1 MITVT
6 LKSDLSFSEFLEF
19 FNIICNFAFLSAI
32 CENLPI
38 TVVEFIVSLRVSVVC
53 PVRFGT
59 VFVIH
64 FIQDKSLKQHVAISK
79 IAFTMPLLR
88 NSAAESATCVW
99 MVHWWV
105 KACSSLGT

>member
-1 MITVT
+1 MITFT
-6 LKSDLSFSEFLEF
+6 LISDLSFSEFLEF
-19 FNIICNFAFLSAI
+19 YYLQLLSTI

-38 TVVEFIVSLRVSVVC
+38 RVVEFIVSSYVSVVC
-53 PVRFGT
+53 SVRFGT

-64 FIQDKSLKQHVAISK
+64 FIQHKSFKQYVAISK
-79 IAFTMPLLR
+79 ITFMMALVR
-88 NSAAESATCVW
+88 NSSAESATCVW